1 MKNSENIKTKDRK
14 WDIMKLGLEKGD
26 RIDEKHYH
34 LHLYHH
40 LCKDREQQTN
50 ETEPSKQASKV
61 SGVNQRVR
69 AHTESRDEDT
79 VTTTEIAAVSG
90 INDLKRIAAKNELFK
105 ESNEDSTDPR
115 KHLKLKNKDHIRY
128 ENSKEMDE
136 SKESTSDDDNLD
148 EEVLE
153 TIVRLGYPLEEV
165 LRLIEEEDEDMINL
179 YLKVFEELQNQ
190 HKVVYP
196 SYMRSKV
203 SDWKN
208 YAFLLASPENSSS
221 RSRKDKSRNNR
232 VLSYSPKRNNWYP
245 HPETKQ
251 SSSGSRGK
259 NAVRFSFYPKENSP
273 NRDDSEGY
281 QRNRKLLGSRKF
293 SPE

>member
-1 MKNSENIKTKDRK
+1 
-14 WDIMKLGLEKGD
+14 MKLAQEKGD

-40 LCKDREQQTN
+40 LWKDRDQQTN

-61 SGVNQRVR
+61 SGVNQKFR
-69 AHTESRDEDT
+69 AHTESREGDT
-79 VTTTEIAAVSG
+79 VTTTEVAAVSG
-90 INDLKRIAAKNELFK
+90 ISDLKRIAAKNELFK
-105 ESNEDSTDPR
+105 ESNEKSIDPR
-115 KHLKLKNKDHIRY
+115 KPLKLKNKDHIRY
-128 ENSKEMDE
+128 ENSKETDE
-136 SKESTSDDDNLD
+136 WKESTSDEDNLD

-153 TIVRLGYPLEEV
+153 TIVSLGYPIEEV

-179 YLKVFEELQNQ
+179 YLKIFEELKN
-190 HKVVYP
+190 HNKAVYP

-232 VLSYSPKRNNWYP
+232 VLSYSPKRNKWYP
-245 HPETKQ
+245 RPETKG

-259 NAVRFSFYPKENSP
+259 NAVRFSFYPKDSSP
-273 NRDDSEGY
+273 KWDESEGY

>member
-1 MKNSENIKTKDRK
+1 MSYRKTLSFQQELKMTNSENIKTRDRK
-14 WDIMKLGLEKGD
+14 ADIMKLGLDKGD
-26 RIDEKHYH
+26 RFDEKHYH

-61 SGVNQRVR
+61 SGVNQKAR
-69 AHTESRDEDT
+69 AHTESRDQDT
-79 VTTTEIAAVSG
+79 VTTTEVAAVSG
-90 INDLKRIAAKNELFK
+90 INDLKRNAAKNEFFK
-105 ESNEDSTDPR
+105 DSNEDSTDPR
-115 KHLKLKNKDHIRY
+115 KHLKLKNRDHIRY

-136 SKESTSDDDNLD
+136 SKESTSDEDNLD

-153 TIVRLGYPLEEV
+153 TIVSLGYPLEEV

-232 VLSYSPKRNNWYP
+232 VLSYSPKRN
-245 HPETKQ
+245 K
-251 SSSGSRGK
+251 
-259 NAVRFSFYPKENSP
+259 
-273 NRDDSEGY
+273 
-281 QRNRKLLGSRKF
+281 
-293 SPE
+293 